1 MIINLG
7 HKTQERRNKNGEDRR
22 RLLVLLMPVERQIT
36 IIFHFL
42 QKKFILL
49 RADQVY
55 VSLEIEKK
63 FNFLRRSYLSN
74 EKKQDIKKYLFTFKF
89 QIRV

>member
-7 HKTQERRNKNGEDRR
+7 HKTQERRNKIGEDWR

-42 QKKFILL
+42 QKKLILL